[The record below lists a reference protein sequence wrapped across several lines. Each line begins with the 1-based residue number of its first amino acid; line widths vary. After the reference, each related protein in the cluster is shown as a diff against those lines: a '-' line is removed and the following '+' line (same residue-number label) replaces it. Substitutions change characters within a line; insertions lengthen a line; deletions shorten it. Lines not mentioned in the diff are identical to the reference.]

1 MERQRSIIVGVA
13 SNCLTHKLIHTAT
26 RRVKGASNTTVQQP
40 YIIQRYNDFMG
51 DDDDD
56 DVWPFVVVLL
66 TDDARKEVV
75 VAVAAKRS
83 ECCS

>member
-26 RRVKGASNTTVQQP
+26 GRVKGASNTTVQQP

-51 DDDDD
+51 DDDD